1 MFQGVRFGLG
11 MDLSYKYVNAFLG
24 SDDPA
29 NAAEPD
35 ATAHLLM
42 DGPLYN
48 TFGVPSSLFIG
59 GKSWRKLTPAA
70 ISNGKQSY
78 TYGDER
84 VSWDGYRWSYVNIPN
99 LLNPWAQLGLDIDG
113 EAAGDHSGYSVSMNA
128 AGDRF
133 AVSGPFNDGAGIDSG
148 HARVYQLIDNTW
160 TQLGADIDGEFAN
173 DGNSG
178 SGISMNASGD
188 RVAIGATGNDG
199 NGNLSGHTRVYQL
212 IGNVWTQ
219 LGADI
224 DGEALG
230 DQSGYSVSMNA
241 AGDRVAI
248 GAVFNDT
255 PLVYNAGHVRVYQL
269 IDNTWTQLGADI
281 DGEAAE
287 DRTGYSIS
295 MNAAGDRVA
304 IGAILVDLGAV
315 NRGYVKIYQLINN
328 GWTQMANPI
337 YGEAAEDRNGY
348 SVSMN
353 AAGDR
358 VAMGAIF
365 NDGNG
370 SNSGHVRIFRW
381 NGSVWTQLGAN
392 INGEASGDQSGW
404 SISMNAAGDRV
415 AIGAI
420 VNGVSGHVRIY
431 QLIGNVWTRLGADID
446 GEASGDQS
454 GWSVSMN
461 AAGDRVAIGA
471 RLNDENG
478 SNSGHVRIYRDTS
491 IFATSSA
498 DVGRPWL
505 ATWTNGFSAAKVTP
519 TYTKSTNYPTI
530 P

>member
-59 GKSWRKLTPAA
+59 GQSWRKLTPAA

-99 LLNPWAQLGLDIDG
+99 LLNPWAQLGADIDG
-113 EAAGDHSGYSVSMNA
+113 EAADDQSGYSVSMNA
-128 AGDRF
+128 AGDR
-133 AVSGPFNDGAGIDSG
+133 
-148 HARVYQLIDNTW
+148 
-160 TQLGADIDGEFAN
+160 
-173 DGNSG
+173 
-178 SGISMNASGD
+178 
-188 RVAIGATGNDG
+188 VAIGAHLNDG
-199 NGNLSGHTRVYQL
+199 NGHVRVYSW
-212 IGNVWTQ
+212 NSTAWTK

-224 DGEALG
+224 DGEAVDDLSGVSVSMNAAGDRVAIGARLNDGNGSNSGHVRVYSWNGTAWAQLGLDIDGEAVDDQSGYSVSMNAAGDRVAIGARLNDGNGSASGHVRVYSWNGTAWTKLGLDIDGEAVDDRSGYSVSMNAAGDRVAIGANLNSSASGHVRVYSWNGTAWTKLGADIDGEAAG

-248 GAVFNDT
+248 GAW
-255 PLVYNAGHVRVYQL
+255 L
-269 IDNTWTQLGADI
+269 
-281 DGEAAE
+281 
-287 DRTGYSIS
+287 
-295 MNAAGDRVA
+295 
-304 IGAILVDLGAV
+304 
-315 NRGYVKIYQLINN
+315 
-328 GWTQMANPI
+328 
-337 YGEAAEDRNGY
+337 
-348 SVSMN
+348 
-353 AAGDR
+353 
-358 VAMGAIF
+358 

-370 SNSGHVRIFRW
+370 SASGHVR
-381 NGSVWTQLGAN
+381 V
-392 INGEASGDQSGW
+392 
-404 SISMNAAGDRV
+404 
-415 AIGAI
+415 
-420 VNGVSGHVRIY
+420 
-431 QLIGNVWTRLGADID
+431 
-446 GEASGDQS
+446 
-454 GWSVSMN
+454 
-461 AAGDRVAIGA
+461 
-471 RLNDENG
+471 
-478 SNSGHVRIYRDTS
+478 YRDTS